1 MIRRPPRST
10 RTDTLFPYT
19 TLFRSPEG
27 TTPEP
32 VAIEPP
38 DGFNIIY
45 SSGTTGTPKGIVHSH
60 AMRWQHI
67 QRGVPAYGPQAVTIL
82 STPLYSNTTMASFLP
97 TVGSGG
103 QTVLMKKFDA
113 HGFLEL
119 AERERAT
126 NTMLVP
132 VQYRRIMALEDFERF
147 DLSSFIM
154 KYCTSAP
161 FPAAPKADVLKPI
174 GRAHV

>member
-1 MIRRPPRST
+1 
-10 RTDTLFPYT
+10 
-19 TLFRSPEG
+19 
-27 TTPEP
+27 
-32 VAIEPP
+32 
-38 DGFNIIY
+38 
-45 SSGTTGTPKGIVHSH
+45 
-60 AMRWQHI
+60 MRWQHI

-132 VQYRRIMALEDFERF
+132 VQYRRIRAPEGF
-147 DLSSFIM
+147 DQH
-154 KYCTSAP
+154 
-161 FPAAPKADVLKPI
+161 
-174 GRAHV
+174 GRAAGRERVGQDLLISGVGVPQ

>member
-82 STPLYSNTTMASFLP
+82 STPLYSNTTIDRKSTRL
-97 TVGSGG
+97 
-103 QTVLMKKFDA
+103 
-113 HGFLEL
+113 
-119 AERERAT
+119 
-126 NTMLVP
+126 N
-132 VQYRRIMALEDFERF
+132 
-147 DLSSFIM
+147 SS
-154 KYCTSAP
+154 
-161 FPAAPKADVLKPI
+161 
-174 GRAHV
+174 H

>member
-1 MIRRPPRST
+1 MDVCSYYCFFFLMIRRPPRST
-10 RTDTLFPYT
+10 RTDTSFPT
-19 TLFRSPEG
+19 RRSSDLIGTPLDDWMAPEG

-113 HGFLEL
+113 HRSEEHTSEL
-119 AERERAT
+119 
-126 NTMLVP
+126 
-132 VQYRRIMALEDFERF
+132 Q
-147 DLSSFIM
+147 
-154 KYCTSAP
+154 
-161 FPAAPKADVLKPI
+161 
-174 GRAHV
+174 

>member
-1 MIRRPPRST
+1 MDGRGARMPRDRWVSLAGVKSTAVEIR
-10 RTDTLFPYT
+10 
-19 TLFRSPEG
+19 
-27 TTPEP
+27 
-32 VAIEPP
+32 P
-38 DGFNIIY
+38 DLGFNIIY

-132 VQYRRIMALEDFERF
+132 VQYRRIMALEDFDRF